1 MSNNRKMPKRTWSAG
16 RGALILI
23 ALLLVTSALI
33 RFGIGPGAAIAL
45 ELADLPSKNEPEMM
59 ENPIIADITPDLVM
73 LLEEAKKKQ
82 QELVEREARLE
93 ARSQALALI
102 EQTVEQDLAR
112 LADAEEK
119 LRATMVIADQAA
131 ESDLTRLTAVYE
143 NMKPDQAS
151 ALFQMMEPS
160 FAAGFLSRM
169 RADAAAGILAGLEPD
184 LAYSISVVLAGRN
197 ANVPREDVP
206 RPTNPEEQ

>member
-1 MSNNRKMPKRTWSAG
+1 MSKQKMPKRTWSAG
-16 RGALILI
+16 RGALIAI

-33 RFGIGPGAAIAL
+33 RFGAGPAAAIAL
-45 ELADLPSKNEPEMM
+45 ELAELPINEEPLRKPD
-59 ENPIIADITPDLVM
+59 PIIADITPDLVM
-73 LLEEAKKKQ
+73 LLEETQEKQ
-82 QELVEREARLE
+82 RELAEREARLE

-119 LRATMVIADQAA
+119 LRATMVVADQAA
-131 ESDLTRLTAVYE
+131 EADLTRLTAVYE

-169 RADAAAGILAGLEPD
+169 RADAAAGILAGLDPD

-206 RPTNPEEQ
+206 VPADSEQQ

>member
-1 MSNNRKMPKRTWSAG
+1 MSKSKKMPKRTWGAG
-16 RGALILI
+16 RGALIVI

-33 RFGIGPGAAIAL
+33 RFGAGPGAAIAL
-45 ELADLPSKNEPEMM
+45 ELADLPLKKETEQKVDPL
-59 ENPIIADITPDLVM
+59 IADITPDLVM
-73 LLEEAKKKQ
+73 LLEEAKQKQ
-82 QELVEREARLE
+82 KELVEREARLE

-206 RPTNPEEQ
+206 MPENPEEQ

>member
-1 MSNNRKMPKRTWSAG
+1 MSKRKMPKRTWSAG

-23 ALLLVTSALI
+23 ALLLVTSAFI
-33 RFGIGPGAAIAL
+33 RFGAGPGAAIAL
-45 ELADLPSKNEPEMM
+45 ELSELPFNKTPEPKVD
-59 ENPIIADITPDLVM
+59 PIVADITPDLVV
-73 LLEEAKKKQ
+73 LLEEAQKKQ
-82 QELVEREARLE
+82 RELAEREAILE
-93 ARSQALALI
+93 ARAQALALI
-102 EQTVEQDLAR
+102 EKTVEQDLAR

-119 LRATMVIADQAA
+119 LRATMVVADQAA

-197 ANVPREDVP
+197 ANVPRETVP
-206 RPTNPEEQ
+206 MPTNPDQQ

>member
-1 MSNNRKMPKRTWSAG
+1 MSKAKKMPQRTWSAG
-16 RGALILI
+16 RGALVLI
-23 ALLLVTSALI
+23 ALLLVTSALV
-33 RFGIGPGAAIAL
+33 RFGAGPGAAIAL
-45 ELADLPSKNEPEMM
+45 ELADLPLKEPKQVAD
-59 ENPIIADITPDLVM
+59 PIIADITPDLVL
-73 LLEEAKKKQ
+73 LLEETKQ
-82 QELVEREARLE
+82 KQKELLEREARLE

-112 LADAEEK
+112 LEDAEEK

-131 ESDLTRLTAVYE
+131 EADLTRLTAVYE

-197 ANVPREDVP
+197 ADVPRENVP
-206 RPTNPEEQ
+206 KPANPETQ